1 MSADMVAGVVSASDV
16 ERSVR
21 VLRRGKNEHHT
32 SVSEASIHVLDAR
45 LNEILWPLLE
55 AGSYTVDALSESLS
69 LSLMNQVLQGQSALA
84 TYVRQHLLIA
94 AQLREDEA
102 ARVAGVSNPVP
113 ECAEG
118 QQWEQLLRVFPLLL
132 CKLQSRSSAEWTR
145 LVFAARA
152 KPKASRWILAHGRE
166 VAIRYKNLRDVRARL
181 MAKKKTR
188 SGAVQPFGEAK
199 GEGERLGN
207 KRDFAR
213 GVWKDVIKA
222 ICIQRDFL
230 AINAQLH
237 KLNVVEEVMEDDEN
251 SEKRDVVT
259 KLQAMVRGKR
269 GRKVAEH
276 LQKLKS
282 AEFAEE
288 NYQKVLQV
296 QRLAR
301 QYLARKEL
309 HERVQ
314 RKSSVAGA
322 FDINEATQSLLV
334 SPHHRRLLL
343 DGGATKDS
351 MPLRRLTPNNP
362 RLSFGS
368 KVDDDDIQTI
378 ATTSTIRPLV
388 TPLASVPS
396 ASPWKNRA
404 YARKK
409 MAEIRREHTVFFVTR
424 GGHASMVDESSDEE
438 QDDACIKPGEEA
450 SLDHHPLHGVVRGML
465 KEQSKKALKRARKM
479 EKRA

>member
-1 MSADMVAGVVSASDV
+1 
-16 ERSVR
+16 
-21 VLRRGKNEHHT
+21 
-32 SVSEASIHVLDAR
+32 
-45 LNEILWPLLE
+45 
-55 AGSYTVDALSESLS
+55 
-69 LSLMNQVLQGQSALA
+69 
-84 TYVRQHLLIA
+84 
-94 AQLREDEA
+94 
-102 ARVAGVSNPVP
+102 
-113 ECAEG
+113 
-118 QQWEQLLRVFPLLL
+118 
-132 CKLQSRSSAEWTR
+132 
-145 LVFAARA
+145 
-152 KPKASRWILAHGRE
+152 
-166 VAIRYKNLRDVRARL
+166 
-181 MAKKKTR
+181 
-188 SGAVQPFGEAK
+188 
-199 GEGERLGN
+199 
-207 KRDFAR
+207 
-213 GVWKDVIKA
+213 
-222 ICIQRDFL
+222 
-230 AINAQLH
+230 
-237 KLNVVEEVMEDDEN
+237 
-251 SEKRDVVT
+251 
-259 KLQAMVRGKR
+259 MVRGKR

-334 SPHHRRLLL
+334 SPYHRRLLL

>member
-1 MSADMVAGVVSASDV
+1 MGGRDGSADVVAGVVTASDV

-21 VLRRGKNEHHT
+21 VLRRKNQHQT
-32 SVSEASIHVLDAR
+32 SVSEASILVLDAR
-45 LNEILWPLLE
+45 LHEILWPLLE
-55 AGSYTVDALSESLS
+55 AGTYTVDALSESLS

-84 TYVRQHLLIA
+84 AYVRQNLLIA

-118 QQWEQLLRVFPLLL
+118 QQWEQLLRLFPLLF

-145 LVFAARA
+145 LVFAATA
-152 KPKASRWILAHGRE
+152 KPQASRWILANGRE
-166 VAIRYKNLRDVRARL
+166 VAIRYKNLRDVRTRL
-181 MAKKKTR
+181 VAKKKTR
-188 SGAVQPFGEAK
+188 SGAMQPFGEAK
-199 GEGERLGN
+199 GEGERN

-222 ICIQRDFL
+222 ICIQRDML

-237 KLNVVEEVMEDDEN
+237 KLNVVEEVAKDDE
-251 SEKRDVVT
+251 KKDVVT
-259 KLQAMVRGKR
+259 KMQAMVRGKR

-282 AEFAEE
+282 ADFAEE
-288 NYQKVLQV
+288 NYQKVLKV

-314 RKSSVAGA
+314 RKRSVAGA
-322 FDINEATQSLLV
+322 FDINEASQSLLI
-334 SPHHRRLLL
+334 SPHHRRLLG
-343 DGGATKDS
+343 DGGATKGS
-351 MPLRRLTPNNP
+351 MPLRGLTPNNP

-368 KVDDDDIQTI
+368 KVPVDDDDIKAI
-378 ATTSTIRPLV
+378 TTTDTIR
-388 TPLASVPS
+388 PLASVPF
-396 ASPWKNRA
+396 ASPWKNRVH
-404 YARKK
+404 ARKK

-450 SLDHHPLHGVVRGML
+450 SLHHHPLHGAVRGML
-465 KEQSKKALKRARKM
+465 KEQDKKALKRARKM